1 MGEGELMD
9 AQEALKDLWKQAEK
23 IRETDVS
30 KD

>member
-1 MGEGELMD
+1 MD